1 MQLKI
6 AYTIEGQTTEVT
18 TNPFAV
24 MQRERKYKTKIS
36 RIADDGLGIEDL
48 LYLCWEAIKAHGT
61 TVAPFEVWAAVV
73 ETVTTVADDD
83 GLPTSPARSA
93 G

>member
-1 MQLKI
+1 MHLKI
-6 AYTIEGQTTEVT
+6 AYTIEGQTLEVV

-24 MQRERKYKTKIS
+24 MQWERRYRTKVS
-36 RIADDGLGIEDL
+36 RISDDGLGIEDL

-61 TVAPFEVWAAVV
+61 VCPPFEVWAAVV

-83 GLPTSPARSA
+83 GSPTSPAQ
-93 G
+93 